1 PLLVLPLI
9 LSACVTRT
17 LPPNVARIPAARQ
30 SAPSSYPSESAAAA
44 VTTTSEVSWPRVVV
58 AAGATNLIYEPKV
71 DSWDG
76 YKLVARNAVEVQPTP
91 QGQGLEPAFGVLTI
105 RATTL
110 VNKTDRTVDLN
121 HIEIVGGD
129 FPSSRSHDYV
139 QLLR

>member
-1 PLLVLPLI
+1 MRIALINEGTYPYGSGALGTWCEQLVRGLDEHAFWLVNLVEGRPAVA
-9 LSACVTRT
+9 SA

-30 SAPSSYPSESAAAA
+30 SAPSSYPSESAAA

-91 QGQGLEPAFGVLTI
+91 QGQGLEPEG
-105 RATTL
+105 R
-110 VNKTDRTVDLN
+110 D
-121 HIEIVGGD
+121 H
-129 FPSSRSHDYV
+129 
-139 QLLR
+139 